1 MTTKAVIFDVDG
13 VLVRTDAMHERAW
26 RALAEREGLPFPDGL
41 PDKLRG
47 VSRERSLELLLGSAN
62 DRYTNEQRVELMH
75 YKNELFLAEVRAM
88 PPADVLPGVRELI
101 AELKNAG
108 IKLAAASASRT
119 ARLVL
124 ASTIWASAPPS
135 TSTPS
140 STETT
145 RRWPSPTPSASCSPP
160 KPSALRPQTV
170 WSSKTPPPASMR
182 RSTRGWSLWAWAH
195 ASPIRA
201 LPSARHRW
209 WRSPLRRWAGRAG
222 SEAAP
227 SRSCRPGC

>member
-88 PPADVLPGVRELI
+88 TPADVLPGVRELI

-108 IKLAAASASRT
+108 IKLAAASASRN
-119 ARLVL
+119 ARRGLDRTDL
-124 ASTIWASAPPS
+124 ASSLDAIIDGNDAPLAKPNPQCFLLTAQALGVAPTNCMVVEDAPAGVDAAINAGMVVVGVGPCESDPRVAVGAPSLVEISAQALG
-135 TSTPS
+135 
-140 STETT
+140 
-145 RRWPSPTPSASCSPP
+145 WPSR
-160 KPSALRPQTV
+160 L
-170 WSSKTPPPASMR
+170 
-182 RSTRGWSLWAWAH
+182 
-195 ASPIRA
+195 
-201 LPSARHRW
+201 
-209 WRSPLRRWAGRAG
+209 
-222 SEAAP
+222 
-227 SRSCRPGC
+227 